1 MKTTWLVLAVVL
13 LTAVVS
19 YLAFDHYETA
29 AAKQKA
35 ARFNGKYIR

>member
-1 MKTTWLVLAVVL
+1 MKTAWLALVVVL
-13 LTAVVS
+13 LAAGVS
-19 YLAFDHYETA
+19 YLALGHYEAA